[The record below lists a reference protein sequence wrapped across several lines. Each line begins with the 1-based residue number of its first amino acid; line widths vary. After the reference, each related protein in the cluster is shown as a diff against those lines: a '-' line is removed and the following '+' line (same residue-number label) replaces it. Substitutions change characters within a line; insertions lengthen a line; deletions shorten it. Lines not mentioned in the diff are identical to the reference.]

1 MALFGR
7 QRDINL
13 FTTVNRELL
22 GDVITQQ
29 CAFYKFNLKQTTIN
43 IYGEAA
49 DGAYYDGPTLF
60 NCLVDRDSQSFPE
73 TEFGVDFQWSITF
86 KFLREDL
93 IDAQVVPQIGDIILY
108 YDGYYE
114 VETTNANQFILGKD
128 PDYPYNVNPLNPGLE
143 KFGSNY
149 SIICKT
155 NYVPGDKPG
164 ITKERL

>member
-7 QRDINL
+7 LRDINL

-22 GDVITQQ
+22 GNIITQQ
-29 CAFYKFNLKQTTIN
+29 CAFYKFNLNQTTIN

-49 DGAYYDGPTLF
+49 DGAFYDGPTLF
-60 NCLVDRDSQSFPE
+60 NCLIDRDAQSFPE
-73 TEFGVDFQWSITF
+73 
-86 KFLREDL
+86 
-93 IDAQVVPQIGDIILY
+93 GDIILY
-108 YDGYYE
+108 YGGYYE
-114 VETTNANQFILGKD
+114 VETTNANQFIVGKD

-143 KFGSNY
+143 QFGSDF

-164 ITKERL
+164 ITRERS

>member
-13 FTTVNRELL
+13 FTTINRELL
-22 GDVITQQ
+22 GDIITQQ
-29 CAFYKFNLKQTTIN
+29 CAFYKYILEKTTIN

-60 NCLVDRDSQSFPE
+60 NCLIDRSEQEFPE
-73 TEFGVDFQWSITF
+73 TDLGVDFQWSITF

-93 IDAQVVPQIGDIILY
+93 EEANIVPEVGDIILY
-108 YDGYYE
+108 YGGYYE
-114 VETTNANQFILGKD
+114 VETTNASQYIVGKD
-128 PDYPYNVNPLNPGLE
+128 PDYPYSINPLNPGLE
-143 KFGSNY
+143 QFGADF
-149 SIICKT
+149 SIICKA